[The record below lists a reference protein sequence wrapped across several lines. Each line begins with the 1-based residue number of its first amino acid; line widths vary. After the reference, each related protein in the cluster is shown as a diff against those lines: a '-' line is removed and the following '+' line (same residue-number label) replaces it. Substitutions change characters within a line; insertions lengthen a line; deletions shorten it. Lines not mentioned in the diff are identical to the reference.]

1 MISILKFTVKVTYVV
16 DVKTVEIVD
25 QRLEGCVKVSKILPL
40 EYEIYVKSWQ
50 NLKVETTEFSKQSK
64 SALKLNPKA

>member
-25 QRLEGCVKVSKILPL
+25 QRLEGCVILSKILAL